1 MIGFGS
7 DDRLLLQ
14 NSNFLCFPWTKV
26 FPYCVSD
33 LVFGKANLWTC
44 QTDCGPFLRKTICT
58 LIFGNQIRDQEEE
71 AFLCIIW
78 YIYITL
84 LNSIPHTLH
93 FLCHIELIANE
104 KQKNFSWWSSFF
116 RICCR
121 IQWWKKKIPISPTN
135 LLQPGIPRKWSYF
148 FCTFFG
154 PAHVGVR
161 LHLEFLT
168 SLIWTFHSL

>member
-44 QTDCGPFLRKTICT
+44 QTYCAPFLRKTICT

-71 AFLCIIW
+71 AVLCIIW

-104 KQKNFSWWSSFF
+104 KQNNFSWWSSFF

-121 IQWWKKKIPISPTN
+121 IQCWKKKIPISPTN
-135 LLQPGIPRKWSYF
+135 LLQPGIPSKWSYF
-148 FCTFFG
+148 FS
-154 PAHVGVR
+154 P
-161 LHLEFLT
+161 
-168 SLIWTFHSL
+168 SLDQPMWE